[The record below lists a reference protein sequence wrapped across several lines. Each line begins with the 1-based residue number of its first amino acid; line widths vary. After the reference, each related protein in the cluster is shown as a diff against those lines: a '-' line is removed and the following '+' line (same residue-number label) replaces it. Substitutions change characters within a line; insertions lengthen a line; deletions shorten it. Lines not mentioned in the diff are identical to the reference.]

1 MTNINVFAAYLNTR
15 MATEDLLWAHVIETR
30 EHRISDVWFNNAVNR
45 LTDAAEALGYNLVKR
60 DDVKTA
66 EAA

>member
-1 MTNINVFAAYLNTR
+1 MTKINVCAAYLNTR

-30 EHRISDVWFNNAVNR
+30 EHRISDVWLGNAVDH
-45 LTDAAEALGYNLVKR
+45 LTHAAEALGYNLVKR